1 MTDRDDPSNGYEAVA
16 EDYIAVRSASGQA
29 LVRDWV
35 KAIPAPAAIL
45 DLGAGFGEPITRILV
60 EAGHKGSAI
69 EASPAMVAAFQA
81 RLRGVEIACEPVEE
95 SDFFGRKYDAIL
107 AVGLIFLLPEA
118 AQTALI
124 AKVAAALKPGGR
136 FLFSAPTEIGTWDDL
151 LAGRR
156 SVSHGAQANR
166 NALTVSGFEQVKSR
180 EDEGG
185 SHYNDAIK
193 PAA

>member
-60 EAGHKGSAI
+60 EAGHKVSAI

-136 FLFSAPTEIGTWDDL
+136 FLFSAPTGTWDDL
-151 LAGRR
+151 LTGRR
-156 SVSHGAQANR
+156 SVSLGAHAYR

-185 SHYNDAIK
+185 SHYYDAIK
-193 PAA
+193 TAA